1 MFVQIEDYLVERVAA
16 LVPEI
21 AGRTPSIGDLIEGEQ
36 VPTCPAVAI
45 AYDGYTPVAEAGC
58 DNLIESR
65 WLLVVAITSA
75 KQRDPARAAR
85 SSALGIAGRL
95 LTGLVGLRPAVG
107 YTEFEVAPPGG
118 PLWRKDKGLYLLPV
132 AVSTQH
138 VVTGGG
144 DE

>member
-1 MFVQIEDYLVERVAA
+1 MFVQIEDYLVDRVGR

-36 VPTCPAVAI
+36 IPTCPAVAI
-45 AYDGYTPVAEAGC
+45 AYDGYTPVSEAGC

-75 KQRDPARAAR
+75 RQRDAAKAAR
-85 SSALGIAGRL
+85 IDALGMAGRL
-95 LTGLVGLRPAVG
+95 LGGIVGCRPAMG
-107 YTEFEVAPPGG
+107 YSRFKVAPPGG
-118 PLWRKDKGLYLLPV
+118 PLWRRDRGLYLLPV
-132 AVSTQH
+132 AVSTRF
-138 VVTGGG
+138 VVEGQY